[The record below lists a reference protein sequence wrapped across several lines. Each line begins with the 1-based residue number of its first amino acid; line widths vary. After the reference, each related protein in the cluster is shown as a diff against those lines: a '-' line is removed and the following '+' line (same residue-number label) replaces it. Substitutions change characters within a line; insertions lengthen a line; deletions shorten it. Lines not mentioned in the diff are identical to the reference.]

1 MTSSETKP
9 VPPEFSPEEA
19 ELARQ
24 LVSLRQKPSPAL
36 QRRVQA
42 VPQSAPPRRSV
53 PRGLVGG
60 IIALVVG
67 ALLFISPPVQATLD
81 EVQKMVGQVPLTI
94 RSVWAAPTA
103 TVVMLETEPMSL
115 DAARTAVPFD
125 FALPAYLPDTLS
137 RSSDEVRV
145 AQTPVALVKVE
156 WRDRA
161 GGVVQLTAHAGSS
174 ANQLSQT
181 LVGPESSEP
190 IQINGREAVL
200 VRGGWD
206 KSSHTWSHQGQVM
219 TLIWT
224 VNGVQYRLLAYSD
237 LISLAELKR
246 MAESI
251 HSVQP

>member
-1 MTSSETKP
+1 MTPKDIEPAPS
-9 VPPEFSPEEA
+9 EFSPKEEEA

-24 LVSLRQKPSPAL
+24 LLSLRQKPSPAL

-42 VPQSAPPRRSV
+42 IPQVESPGRSV

-60 IIALVVG
+60 IITLVVG

-81 EVQKMVGQVPLTI
+81 EAQKMLGQIPLTI
-94 RSVWAAPTA
+94 RTVWPAPTA

-115 DAARTAVPFD
+115 AAARLVVPFD
-125 FALPAYLPDTLS
+125 FALPTYLPPDLS
-137 RSSDEVRV
+137 RSGDDVRV
-145 AQTPVALVKVE
+145 AQAPVALVKVE
-156 WRDRA
+156 WRDSA
-161 GGVVQLTAHAGSS
+161 GGVVQLSVHAGS
-174 ANQLSQT
+174 ADNQLSQT
-181 LVGPESSEP
+181 LVGPESSET
-190 IQINGREAVL
+190 IQLNGREAVL

-206 KSSHTWSHQGQVM
+206 KESRTWSHQSQVM

-224 VNGVQYRLLAYSD
+224 ANGVQYRLLAYSD

-251 HSVQP
+251 H